1 MLFVNS
7 YNRAVVTADVEKLAD
22 RLVII
27 VAPTILGSGIE
38 AVADLGIK
46 SMDDAIRLACR
57 KVYRKGEDI
66 IIDGRPAR
74 Q

>member
-1 MLFVNS
+1 
-7 YNRAVVTADVEKLAD
+7 
-22 RLVII
+22 
-27 VAPTILGSGIE
+27 LGSGIE

-66 IIDGRPAR
+66 IIDGCPMR
-74 Q
+74 